1 MKLLKYFFVK
11 LLKYFCK
18 TSEIFFTT
26 CCDIILFT
34 PDASC
39 EQQPAP
45 GAEPG
50 GGLLPGGGEEEG
62 GVAHQGL
69 EEHLVIAHLVQDPGV

>member
-1 MKLLKYFFVK
+1 ME
-11 LLKYFCK
+11 LLKYFCA
-18 TSEIFFTT
+18 TYW
-26 CCDIILFT
+26 DIVPVS

-62 GVAHQGL
+62 GVADQGL
-69 EEHLVIAHLVQDPGV
+69 EEHLVVTHLVQDPGV